1 MHVMSTPNLVK
12 VKNLRQIPYDSLEEW
27 LFDMAKKN
35 QERICSA
42 ISLEFEWCSDVA
54 EFVFNTCDYFKL
66 ENSIKYTALEIY
78 ERFLAYHVLELHR
91 SVKDRPETDK
101 PLSWEVIEGRITE
114 QTILRVL
121 TSIQLASKLNSHYE
135 HLLPSQVVEFLE
147 KVGGKTYS
155 KSGIANS
162 EVRVMKTL
170 GFKLNVTTPAIYV
183 EMLLC
188 VLYTNDPSTDD
199 FLYSSATNVLD
210 LVYLHRKVIYDRLYE
225 NVTGMPIDESFENEA
240 FLKIKADYM
249 LLATT
254 IITAAAYI
262 VMKDNWCKVLEQL
275 HQITRILRKDIRN
288 FTLVIVDVLSDLL
301 DE

>member
-1 MHVMSTPNLVK
+1 MSTPNWSEVK
-12 VKNLRQIPYDSLEEW
+12 FLRQIPYDLLEEW

-35 QERICSA
+35 QERIYSA

-54 EFVFNTCDYFKL
+54 EFIFNTCDYFKL
-66 ENSIKYTALEIY
+66 ENSIKYNALEIY
-78 ERFLAYHVLELHR
+78 ERFIAYHVLELRR
-91 SVKDRPETDK
+91 SVKDRQETDK

-114 QTILRVL
+114 QTVLRVL
-121 TSIQLASKLNSHYE
+121 TSIELASKLNSHYE
-135 HLLPSQVVEFLE
+135 HLLPSQVVQFLE
-147 KVGGKTYS
+147 KAGGKMYS

-170 GFKLNVTTPAIYV
+170 GFKLNVTTPALYV

-199 FLYSSATNVLD
+199 FLYPSALHVLD
-210 LVYLHRKVIYDRLYE
+210 LVYFHRKVIYDRLYE
-225 NVTGMPIDESFENEA
+225 NVTGAPLDESSENEA

-249 LLATT
+249 LLATA

-262 VMKDNWCKVLEQL
+262 VMKENWCIVLEQL
-275 HQITRILRKDIRN
+275 HLVTRILRKDIKS
-288 FTLVIVDVLSDLL
+288 FTLVIADILIDFL